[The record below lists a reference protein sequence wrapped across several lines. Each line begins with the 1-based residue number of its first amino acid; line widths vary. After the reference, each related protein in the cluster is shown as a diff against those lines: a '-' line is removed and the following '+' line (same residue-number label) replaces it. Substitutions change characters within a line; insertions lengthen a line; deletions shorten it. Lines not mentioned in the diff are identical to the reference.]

1 MDWATH
7 VYGERID
14 GGEKGCLS
22 HGRNDPDD
30 ERERK
35 EGIGLVYP
43 LQEPEADVADARY
56 QGAQKE
62 KISRPDALYVLPED
76 GRKHYSCKEDAA
88 INLKVHLESALK
100 QNCKYFGGT
109 LLLF

>member
-1 MDWATH
+1 MDRATH

-62 KISRPDALYVLPED
+62 KIPRSDALYVLSED
-76 GRKHYSCKEDAA
+76 WREHYRREEDAA
-88 INLKVHLESALK
+88 INLKSQSQSGASG
-100 QNCKYFGGT
+100 C
-109 LLLF
+109 